1 MRPENGI
8 EKIVYTAP
16 FMSILE
22 QNSQDFREISGAENF
37 LEHHSNVV
45 FDDSEEVEEELRKYE
60 LRTEKWDVPVLA
72 TTVFA
77 GTV

>member
-45 FDDSEEVEEELRKYE
+45 FDDSEEGEEELRDRKSTR
-60 LRTEKWDVPVLA
+60 LNSSHQPQSRMPSSA
-72 TTVFA
+72 
-77 GTV
+77 